1 MAPPPGAQRELL
13 VWIWYPAVPKKS
25 QAFVDY
31 LPTPWRIAIDRR
43 LGPVMGSL
51 LTRDLSRVHA
61 HSIENA
67 PVAPQQRSYP
77 VVLMRPGLAALA
89 TGYTSL
95 AEDLASHGYIVVGF
109 DAPYRS
115 WIVVLPDGKVIARAS
130 QNDADLLSGSAQ
142 QHSPPD

>member
-1 MAPPPGAQRELL
+1 
-13 VWIWYPAVPKKS
+13 
-25 QAFVDY
+25 
-31 LPTPWRIAIDRR
+31 
-43 LGPVMGSL
+43 
-51 LTRDLSRVHA
+51 
-61 HSIENA
+61 
-67 PVAPQQRSYP
+67 
-77 VVLMRPGLAALA
+77 MRPGLAALA